1 MRENARISTPT
12 LARNLQRLQHGA
24 SGRAPSPMELE
35 DHIFFLCTQVVYRR
49 DRAINE
55 ALRPLGLL
63 NTEWR
68 TLGTL
73 VRKGPQTMQ
82 ELAQWTA
89 YERTRLTRILHGMEE
104 RGWVERSDAAHDGRA
119 VLVRIAPRGRRIH
132 AKAEAAVDALTQEV
146 LAACAPG
153 DVARLRQSLQAMRDQ
168 LMRNGH

>member
-1 MRENARISTPT
+1 
-12 LARNLQRLQHGA
+12 
-24 SGRAPSPMELE
+24 MELE
-35 DHIFFLCTQVVYRR
+35 DHLFFLCTQVVYRR

-55 ALRPLGLL
+55 VLRPLGML

-104 RGWVERSDAAHDGRA
+104 RGWVERTGAAHDGRA
-119 VLVRIAPRGRRIH
+119 VLVRIAPRGKKVH
-132 AKAEAAVDALTQEV
+132 AEAEAAVEALTQDV
-146 LAACAPG
+146 LSVCSPAE
-153 DVARLRQSLQAMRDQ
+153 VARVRKSLQAMRAQ
-168 LMRNGH
+168 LMRAGH